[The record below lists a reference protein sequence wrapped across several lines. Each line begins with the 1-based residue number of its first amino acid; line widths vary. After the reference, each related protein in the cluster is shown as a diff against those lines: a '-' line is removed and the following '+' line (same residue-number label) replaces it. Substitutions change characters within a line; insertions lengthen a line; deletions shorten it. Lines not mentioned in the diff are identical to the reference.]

1 MWSVIAKSLGQKS
14 GKNKRQSDIIAILRL
29 FFVLQII
36 MTNGFIVYGVVRT
49 HIFPATPK
57 VVNCIIDRK

>member
-29 FFVLQII
+29 LFVLQII
-36 MTNGFIVYGVVRT
+36 ITNGFIITGVVR
-49 HIFPATPK
+49 HWNDVQYQEK
-57 VVNCIIDRK
+57 LK